1 VLTGLQAL
9 ALVGFAV
16 YYVYEL
22 VIGEGS
28 DATRVLMSAV
38 LILLA
43 GVALSLVALGWVRGA
58 SWPRT
63 PTMVWNVLLLP
74 VGVGLIQGDRALVG
88 WTVVIVAVGATLAA
102 LGARDPDAVTPG
114 ADSTS

>member
-1 VLTGLQAL
+1 MLIGLQAL
-9 ALVGFAV
+9 ALVGFAA

-22 VIGEGS
+22 TIGEGS
-28 DATRVLMSAV
+28 DATRVLMSAL
-38 LILLA
+38 LILLG
-43 GVALSLVALGWVRGA
+43 GVALALVALGWVRGA

-63 PTMVWNVLLLP
+63 PTIVWNVLLVP

-102 LGARDPDAVTPG
+102 LGARDPDAVAPG
-114 ADSTS
+114 TDSTS